1 MCLSQLQLFNSNE
14 VADLAQPMDPLVFS
28 VPATGSHSQPNILRK
43 KQRTTP
49 KITTVVNNKEALGT
63 SIISQS
69 QAMDDNMS
77 TICQA
82 SQQHPSQLD
91 QISMQP
97 MDTTIFNDNNS
108 QQPILSVQSLNS
120 RSSSDVQYQSDLF
133 DLLDFT
139 AENTPVKP
147 EDKRV
152 DVLDDLWFN
161 PSPQKRQRIANNQPT
176 TPESS
181 RILRTRNPSQRKM
194 M

>member
-1 MCLSQLQLFNSNE
+1 MPNDQEMCLSQPQLFNSNQ
-14 VADLAQPMDPLVFS
+14 VADLIQPMDPLVFS

-43 KQRTTP
+43 KQRITP
-49 KITTVVNNKEALGT
+49 KITAVVNNKEALEA
-63 SIISQS
+63 SIVSQSS

-77 TICQA
+77 MICQA
-82 SQQHPSQLD
+82 SQQQPSQLD

-97 MDTTIFNDNNS
+97 VDTTIFSDNNS
-108 QQPILSVQSLNS
+108 QQP
-120 RSSSDVQYQSDLF
+120 SSDVQYQSDLF

-176 TPESS
+176 TPVSG
-181 RILRTRNPSQRKM
+181 RVLRTRTPSQRKM